1 MSISILYGYVNIY
14 FYTSGDH
21 CLTSKLFES
30 NRQHSSSNE
39 KEEKGKERKK
49 RFPWSRAVV
58 LRWAQRSS
66 RTWRTGIGH
75 YEIVSGVPAS
85 RRAVVVPTCHRIAAQ
100 SSVGATRL
108 ARGSQLHYRAP
119 SVTPRWFAS
128 VALCFCIRTRS
139 FLAADSLCYP
149 LQITGPFQWYVSRL
163 LFRATS
169 RTSVV
174 KLWCR
179 YTINLSLYCRG
190 INIIFSIFSIEYAE
204 WYIEG
209 LILFIFSSWIT
220 LMSFTGVYSIW
231 KMFKMFF
238 WKKNYL

>member
-139 FLAADSLCYP
+139 SRGLP
-149 LQITGPFQWYVSRL
+149 LLPLTDNWTLSMIRL
-163 LFRATS
+163 
-169 RTSVV
+169 SVV
-174 KLWCR
+174 ISRHEPHFCCK
-179 YTINLSLYCRG
+179 IMVPLYD
-190 INIIFSIFSIEYAE
+190 
-204 WYIEG
+204 
-209 LILFIFSSWIT
+209 
-220 LMSFTGVYSIW
+220 
-231 KMFKMFF
+231 
-238 WKKNYL
+238 